1 MATNHTGLF
10 KGQDPYSEALPDNR
24 HVLAGQWCVGA
35 TLRSAREA
43 GGESLE
49 DVAEAVRIRAEYL
62 FAIEEENYY
71 GLPGW
76 AHAVGYVR
84 SYAMYLGLDSGPL
97 VKRVRDQLAL
107 REHVF
112 EQQSE
117 ERSRSL
123 VRMISLGGIAVLL
136 GTLGFGLW
144 FTGPAKSVTEYLRP
158 VPDRIVSF
166 IDRSLNTPAPAGP
179 AAPAAKTDA
188 LPLAAPSPGAP
199 LAQTSVSA
207 LSPIFGPIPA
217 GAAMI
222 GRRAPQAGVL
232 LVTPLPRH
240 AIDRGAVSFGQVTL
254 RARENVWFR
263 VEDRQGAIV
272 AERQMDR
279 GEVQRLPDVRDL
291 VIAARNGGAIEYYV
305 DGAYAGVLGGQGQS
319 VRGLSLAKLAEQR
332 AGG

>member
-1 MATNHTGLF
+1 MGMSHTSVF
-10 KGQDPYSEALPDNR
+10 AGQDPYSEALPENR

-35 TLRSAREA
+35 TLRSARKA

-62 FAIEEENYY
+62 YAIEEENYY
-71 GLPGW
+71 SLPGW

-97 VKRVRDQLAL
+97 VRRVRDQLAL

-112 EQQSE
+112 EQQSQ
-117 ERSRSL
+117 ERSRGL
-123 VRMISLGGIAVLL
+123 VRMISLGGIAVVL

-144 FTGPAKSVTEYLRP
+144 FTGPAQSVTEFLRP
-158 VPDRIVSF
+158 VPDRIISF
-166 IDRSLNTPAPAGP
+166 IDRSLKSAVP
-179 AAPAAKTDA
+179 AAPAAAVAKADA
-188 LPLAAPSPGAP
+188 LTMAARLSG
-199 LAQTSVSA
+199 VSA
-207 LSPIFGPIPA
+207 ADVSSKAQSPNFGP
-217 GAAMI
+217 M
-222 GRRAPQAGVL
+222 RAGVAM
-232 LVTPLPRH
+232 VGPRPDTGIVVVKPLPRH
-240 AIDRGAVSFGQVTL
+240 SIDRGGVSFGEVTL

-279 GEVQRLPDVRDL
+279 GEVQRLPNVRDL
-291 VIAARNGGAIEYYV
+291 VIAAPNGGAIEYYV

-319 VRGLSLAKLAEQR
+319 VRGLSLAKLAEHR